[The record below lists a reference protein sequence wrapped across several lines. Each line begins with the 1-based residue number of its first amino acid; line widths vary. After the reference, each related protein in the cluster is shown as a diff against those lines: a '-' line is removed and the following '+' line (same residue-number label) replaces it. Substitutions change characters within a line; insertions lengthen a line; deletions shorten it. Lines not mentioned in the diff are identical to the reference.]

1 VIYFETIT
9 MNKRTLAIA
18 KEIKDKTVV
27 ITGAS
32 SGAGRAAALEFARH
46 GAKLVLAAR
55 REDAL
60 AELVHECREAG
71 AVAIAVPTD
80 VTDDEAMKQLA
91 VTAVNFN
98 GRIDVWINNAGVLAA
113 GEFTETPVEVHDRVI
128 QVNLMGYLHGA
139 HAVLPYFKRQ
149 SYGILINN
157 ISVGGWLPVPYGVGY
172 SASKFGLRGMS
183 EALRGELI
191 EYPNIFLCDL
201 FPAFLD
207 TPGIQ
212 HAANYTGRILKPAPP
227 VYNPQRLARK
237 MVSLV
242 KYPKKAATVDSTAAF
257 LKLAH
262 ALFPALTRS
271 IAQKV
276 IKAYLKNADPIPSTD
291 GNLFEPAKFGTS
303 IHGGWNTTADYQQR
317 KKAIIKSV
325 AITGV
330 ALGLL
335 LFGGQKMVK
344 KSKAKINN
352 RA

>member
-257 LKLAH
+257 LKLAWV
-262 ALFPALTRS
+262 F
-271 IAQKV
+271 
-276 IKAYLKNADPIPSTD
+276 IP
-291 GNLFEPAKFGTS
+291 
-303 IHGGWNTTADYQQR
+303 
-317 KKAIIKSV
+317 
-325 AITGV
+325 
-330 ALGLL
+330 
-335 LFGGQKMVK
+335 
-344 KSKAKINN
+344 
-352 RA
+352 